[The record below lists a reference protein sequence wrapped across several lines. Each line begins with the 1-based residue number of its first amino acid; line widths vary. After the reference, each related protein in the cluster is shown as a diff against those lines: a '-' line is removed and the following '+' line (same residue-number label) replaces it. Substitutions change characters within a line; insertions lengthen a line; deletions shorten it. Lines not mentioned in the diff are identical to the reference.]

1 MSQSNLAEAVD
12 DRVIVLADG
21 TRILPDGRIDGE
33 IVQPVKRLPKLD
45 RNTHLTDKPFFVRQ
59 RKFIG
64 DLPAPPKTMN
74 AINVVLMYTMF
85 GLGDDQIAEATGLR
99 GGQVADLRNT
109 EAYMQMQ
116 NAMVKAVAEC
126 EQGSVRSMISQYAM
140 DAVEKMG
147 ELIHSDTAAVS
158 LHAAKDILDRAG
170 HRPADVV
177 QHNMTMDQT
186 LRIEF
191 VQKSRVE
198 PEHQLIDITPGE

>member
-12 DRVIVLADG
+12 DNVIILADG
-21 TRILPDGRIDGE
+21 TRIRPDGTIDGE
-33 IVQPVKRLPKLD
+33 IVAPVKRLPKIA
-45 RNTHLTDKPFFVRQ
+45 RNEHLTDKPFFVRQ

-99 GGQVADLRNT
+99 GGQVADLRT
-109 EAYMQMQ
+109 SEAYMQMQ

-126 EQGSVRSMISQYAM
+126 EQGSVRSIISQYAI
-140 DAVEKMG
+140 DAAHKIG
-147 ELIHSDTAAVS
+147 ELSQSENAAIS
-158 LHAAKDILDRAG
+158 LHASKDILDRAG

-177 QHNMTMDQT
+177 QHNMMMDQV
-186 LRIEF
+186 LRIEIIE
-191 VQKSRVE
+191 KTRTE
-198 PEHQLIDITPGE
+198 PDHQLIDITPGE

>member
-1 MSQSNLAEAVD
+1 MSADIADADN
-12 DRVIVLADG
+12 VIILADG

-33 IVQPVKRLPKLD
+33 IVTPVKRLPKIA
-45 RNTHLTDKPFFVRQ
+45 RNEHLTDKPFFVRQ

-74 AINVVLMYTMF
+74 AINVVLMYTMY

-99 GGQVADLRNT
+99 GGQVADLRNS

-126 EQGSVRSMISQYAM
+126 EQGSVRSIISQYAI
-140 DAVEKMG
+140 DAAHKIG
-147 ELIHSDTAAVS
+147 ELVNSESAAVS
-158 LHAAKDILDRAG
+158 LHASKDILDRAG

-177 QHNMTMDQT
+177 HHNMTMDQT
-186 LRIEF
+186 LRIE
-191 VQKSRVE
+191 VVSKSRAE
-198 PEHQLIDITPGE
+198 PDHQLIDITPGV